1 MLFDI
6 KGKRQSRIIHQADY
20 NRWRASLN
28 DADWEGIVQAVHE
41 VMDRDGVFKSSYL
54 PGSDWT
60 GTPYF
65 PIWLAVGE
73 DFDQARLFF
82 GLLVW
87 EAVWLHPEEW
97 YFVRQDSTGDEPTG
111 MTYFR
116 RQD

>member
-1 MLFDI
+1 MLLDI
-6 KGKRQSRIIHQADY
+6 NGKRQPRIIHQIDY
-20 NRWRASLN
+20 DRWRANLN
-28 DADWEGIVQAVHE
+28 DTDWEGIIKAVHQ
-41 VMDRDGVFKSSYL
+41 VMDRGNVFKSSYL

-60 GTPYF
+60 GTPYE
-65 PIWLAVGE
+65 PIWFAVGE

-87 EAVWLHPEEW
+87 EAVWLHSEEW
-97 YFVRQDSTGDEPTG
+97 HFVRQDDINDEPTG